1 MTERIATDKVAEKSE
16 TALREEAVMGFW
28 KEKQIFEKSVEK
40 ESPKG
45 EFVFYDGPPFAT
57 GLPHFGSLLASIIK
71 DVVPRY
77 KTMQGY
83 SVRRRWGWD
92 CHGLPIESLIEKRL
106 NLKTKKD
113 IETIGVGVFNE
124 AARASVLEFEKDWE
138 RYIERLGRFV
148 DFKHSYKTMDNSYIE
163 SVWWALKQ
171 LHEKGLLYEGRRVL
185 MYCPHCETP
194 LAKAEIAMDNTYKD
208 VTDKTVT
215 VKFKVKNPEKIGL
228 SGEVFLLAWT
238 TTPWTLPGNA
248 ALAVGKEIEY
258 RFVEGMIAASTF
270 ATPHLPSGHPLP
282 LRGEELEA
290 AVGGPLAPQGERV
303 GVRGVGESAQ
313 IFTGSDLVGLEY
325 EPLYS
330 VPGLDTEKSHRVYS
344 ADFVTTTDGTGIVHI
359 APMYGEEDF
368 ALGAREGL
376 PNVQLLTANAHYNDL
391 APEFIRGKY
400 IRQANQMII
409 DELEAR
415 GLIFA
420 QSPHVHS
427 YPHCYRCATPLI
439 YNAVPSWFI
448 AIQKIKERMLAENEK
463 IMWVP
468 EHLKHGRFKH
478 IIESAP
484 DWTISRNRFWASPLP
499 IWKERGGASVMVVGS
514 VDELKKRVKKSG
526 NRYLLMRHG
535 EARHMV
541 EDIYTNDPKS
551 EYGLTDEGRAQAA
564 EAAKNIPA
572 DKPLVIV
579 SSPVLRAL
587 ETARIVAEKC
597 SVPADQIVIDDRLRE
612 INFGEFNG
620 KSKWDWINFMA
631 QPEWFTAKPEG
642 GENYEEIKKRFGE
655 AMYDLEKRYK
665 DSTVLMVSHGIAFP
679 AVRAVCE
686 GARGENI
693 FRFAMDAAVSAADVE
708 EMPFVPLP
716 VNGEFELDMHRPYID
731 SLVLLD
737 DEGREYERI
746 PEVIDCWAESG
757 LMPLA
762 EYHYPFENREAFES
776 RAPGDF
782 VAEYVGQTRAWF
794 YYMHAMSVALFDRQ
808 SFRSAV
814 VTGNILAADGSKMS
828 KSKGNYTDPLLLLD
842 RFGADALRF
851 YLMNSVVMQ
860 AEDAAFRDE
869 EVREVHN
876 RVIGT
881 LWNSTK
887 FFELYKDAL
896 DKTVRSEDSTHPLDR
911 WVRSLLGVLIRELTD
926 AMEAYDTP
934 CACRALREF
943 ITDYSTWYVRR
954 SRGRVK
960 GGDSLHR
967 HPSPQPSPREG
978 RGGSS
983 ETQSAEGIVSEGSG
997 VNVKTAGVCPLSP
1010 HGERAG
1016 VRGEVSDGSYALATQ
1031 REVLLTLARLIA
1043 PIMPFLAEDVYRVA
1057 AGELES
1063 VHLETWPADI
1073 AVDAQLLADMTL
1085 IRTAASRGLELRDR
1099 AGIKVRQ
1106 PLASLRVRELPE
1118 DAALLEILAD
1128 ELNVKKVERD
1138 ETLPEGEDAVLD
1150 TELTDAL
1157 REEGTLR
1164 DILRTIQDLRK
1175 KEGLLV
1181 TDRPALRIHTNAQ
1194 GQDFFTRH
1202 RTAITTQTGL
1212 ARLDIK
1218 EDGEVSAVAG
1228 TPFPLQFFVE
1238 K

>member
-1 MTERIATDKVAEKSE
+1 MVKKDEGAVAHAVLVPAEKSE
-16 TALREEAVMGFW
+16 TAVREETVMGFW

-57 GLPHFGSLLASIIK
+57 GLPHFGSLLASVIK

-113 IETIGVGVFNE
+113 IETIGVGAFNE

-148 DFKHSYKTMDNSYIE
+148 DFKNSYKTMDNSYIE

-208 VTDKTVT
+208 VTDATAT

-228 SGEVFLLAWT
+228 EGEVFLLAWT

-258 RFVEGMIAASTF
+258 VFEGGVIRAKPSA
-270 ATPHLPSGHPLP
+270 PVIRPVGHLPPGTGEGLEVSGGLQLPPLP
-282 LRGEELEA
+282 F
-290 AVGGPLAPQGERV
+290 QGE
-303 GVRGVGESAQ
+303 GGGEGGEGSV
-313 IFTGSDLVGLEY
+313 FLGSDLVGLEY

-330 VPGLDTEKSHRVYS
+330 VPGLDTEKSHRVYV

-376 PNVQLLTANAHYNDL
+376 PQVQLLTTNAHYNDL

-400 IRQANQMII
+400 IRQANKEILA
-409 DELEAR
+409 DLSAR
-415 GLIFA
+415 DLLFTQA
-420 QSPHVHS
+420 PHTHS

-463 IMWVP
+463 ITWVP

-478 IIESAP
+478 IIENAP

-499 IWKERGGASVMVVGS
+499 IWKEKNGSRVMVVGS
-514 VDELKKRVKKSG
+514 LDELKKRVKKSG

-541 EDIYTNDPKS
+541 EGIYTNDPES
-551 EYGLTDEGRAQAA
+551 AYSLTEEGERQAV
-564 EAAKNIPA
+564 EAAKNIPS

-579 SSPVLRAL
+579 SSPVLRAR
-587 ETARIVAEKC
+587 ETAQAVARQLGVSEG
-597 SVPADQIVIDDRLRE
+597 AIVIDDRLHE

-631 QPEWFTAKPEG
+631 QPEWFMAKPEG

-655 AMYDLEKRYK
+655 AIYDLEKRYK

-679 AVRAVCE
+679 AVRAVCAGE
-686 GARGENI
+686 RGENI

-762 EYHYPFENREAFES
+762 EYHYPFENREAFEK

-814 VTGNILAADGSKMS
+814 VTGNILAADGAKMS
-828 KSKGNYTDPLLLLD
+828 KSKGNYTDPLVLID
-842 RFGADALRF
+842 RYGADAPRF

-860 AEDAAFRDE
+860 AEDIAFRDE
-869 EVREVHN
+869 EIREVHN

-896 DKTVRSEDSTHPLDR
+896 DTTVRPEDSTHPLDR

-934 CACRALREF
+934 RACRAVREF

-954 SRGRVK
+954 SRDRVK
-960 GGDSLHR
+960 AAGK
-967 HPSPQPSPREG
+967 
-978 RGGSS
+978 SS
-983 ETQSAEGIVSEGSG
+983 EGLPPLPLGEGWGEGSG
-997 VNVKTAGVCPLSP
+997 TNTK
-1010 HGERAG
+1010 
-1016 VRGEVSDGSYALATQ
+1016 VSDTAYALATQ
-1031 REVLLTLARLIA
+1031 REVLLVLARLIA

-1063 VHLETWPADI
+1063 VHLESWPADI
-1073 AVDAQLLADMTL
+1073 AVDAQLLADMSL

-1118 DAALLEILAD
+1118 DPALLEILAD
-1128 ELNVKKVERD
+1128 ELNVKKVQRD
-1138 ETLPEGEDAVLD
+1138 ETLPEGEDAILD

-1194 GQDFFTRH
+1194 GKDFFTRH
-1202 RTAITTQTGL
+1202 HDTIITQTGL
-1212 ARLDIK
+1212 ARMDIK
-1218 EDGEVSAVAG
+1218 EDGEVAAVAG
-1228 TPFPLQFFVE
+1228 TPFPLQLFVE

>member
-1 MTERIATDKVAEKSE
+1 MAKKDEGTAAPAAPAEKSE

-28 KEKQIFEKSVEK
+28 KEKGIFEKSVDK

-208 VTDKTVT
+208 VTDATAT

-228 SGEVFLLAWT
+228 RGDVYLLAWT

-248 ALAVGKEIEY
+248 ALAVGKDIEY
-258 RFVEGMIAASTF
+258 VVEGGVIKAKPSAPL
-270 ATPHLPSGHPLP
+270 TPTLS
-282 LRGEELEA
+282 LEKER
-290 AVGGPLAPQGERV
+290 GPLQNPADLKLLSHSRERMPDRAGE
-303 GVRGVGESAQ
+303 GGEGLV
-313 IFTGSDLVGLEY
+313 FLGSDLVGLEY
-325 EPLYS
+325 EPLYA
-330 VPGLDTEKSHRVYS
+330 VPGLDTDKSHRVYA

-376 PNVQLLTANAHYNDL
+376 PQVQLLTANAHYNDL

-409 DELEAR
+409 DELTER
-415 GLIFA
+415 GLIFT
-420 QSPHVHS
+420 QSPHTHS
-427 YPHCYRCATPLI
+427 YPHCYRCGTPLI

-463 IMWVP
+463 ITWVP

-499 IWKERGGASVMVVGS
+499 IWKERNGSGVMVVGS
-514 VDELKKRVKKSG
+514 LDELKKRVKKSG

-551 EYGLTDEGRAQAA
+551 EYGLTAEGERQAA
-564 EAAKNIPA
+564 EASKNIPQ

-597 SVPADQIVIDDRLRE
+597 GVPAEQIVIDDRLRE

-620 KSKWDWINFMA
+620 KPKWDWINFMA

-655 AMYDLEKRYK
+655 AIYDLEKRYQ

-708 EMPFVPLP
+708 EMSFVPLS
-716 VNGEFELDMHRPYID
+716 VNAEFELDMHRPYID

-762 EYHYPFENREAFES
+762 EYHYPFENREAFEK

-828 KSKGNYTDPLLLLD
+828 KSKGNYTDPLILLD

-896 DKTVRSEDSTHPLDR
+896 DTTVRPEDSTHPLDR

-926 AMEAYDTP
+926 AMESYDTP
-934 CACRALREF
+934 RACRAIREF
-943 ITDYSTWYVRR
+943 IADYSTWYVRR
-954 SRGRVK
+954 SRDRVK
-960 GGDSLHR
+960 VAGK
-967 HPSPQPSPREG
+967 
-978 RGGSS
+978 
-983 ETQSAEGIVSEGSG
+983 SAEVGGLPPLPSQGEGW
-997 VNVKTAGVCPLSP
+997 
-1010 HGERAG
+1010 GEG
-1016 VRGEVSDGSYALATQ
+1016 GVSDAAYALATQ

-1063 VHLETWPADI
+1063 VHLESWPADI
-1073 AVDAQLLADMTL
+1073 AVDAQLLADMSL

-1118 DAALLEILAD
+1118 DPALLEILAD
-1128 ELNVKKVERD
+1128 ELNVKKVQRD
-1138 ETLPEGEDAVLD
+1138 ETLPEGEDAILD

-1194 GQDFFTRH
+1194 GKDFFTRH
-1202 RTAITTQTGL
+1202 HDTIITQTGL
-1212 ARLDIK
+1212 ARMDIK
-1218 EDGEVSAVAG
+1218 EDGEVAAVAG
-1228 TPFPLQFFVE
+1228 TPFPLQLFVE